1 MFITLEGIDGTGKS
15 SAAKMLAEKLGFAF
29 NSTPP
34 AEYLSIRTS
43 ATSNEYSAY
52 HYYLSSCYYISE
64 IAGKMNLVCDRYIH
78 STLAYNWPYSRSGAD
93 CRSILKADCRSIP
106 KDWHEYY
113 ENLKKPDFSF
123 LLCASDSVRRERM
136 LERKRKGGIISEL
149 DSDFEGQQRALNVYM
164 KFSELIRIETDG
176 MSLNDVV
183 ALMIEKVKH
192 A

>member
-34 AEYLSIRTS
+34 AEFLPVRSQ
-43 ATSNEYSAY
+43 ATSNAHSAY

-64 IAGKMNLVCDRYIH
+64 IAEKINLVCDRYIH
-78 STLAYNWPYSRSGAD
+78 STLAYNWPYSRE
-93 CRSILKADCRSIP
+93 IP
-106 KDWHEYY
+106 KNWHEYY

-136 LERKRKGGIISEL
+136 LERQRTGGIISEL
-149 DSDFEGQQRALNVYM
+149 DSDFEGQQRALNVYL
-164 KFSELIRIETDG
+164 KFSDLIRIETDG
-176 MSLNDVV
+176 ISLDDVV
-183 ALMIEKVKH
+183 ALMAEKVKH

>member
-78 STLAYNWPYSRSGAD
+78 STLAYNWPYSRE
-93 CRSILKADCRSIP
+93 IP
-106 KDWHEYY
+106 KNWHEYY